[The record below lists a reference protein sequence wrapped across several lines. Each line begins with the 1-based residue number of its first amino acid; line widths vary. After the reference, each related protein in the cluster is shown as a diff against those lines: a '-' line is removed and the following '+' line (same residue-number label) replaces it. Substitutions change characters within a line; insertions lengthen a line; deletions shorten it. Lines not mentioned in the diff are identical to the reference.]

1 MASTDA
7 EREALHRELDDYLT
21 ATTELRA
28 SLLEVQNRIRRMKG
42 LIEEG
47 AGIGA
52 FLSSFSEPG
61 EISRGLTEHID
72 TLELERRR
80 TRRQIVLITCQRLL
94 NEFAWLGEGR
104 SSWRTPDRRVGEIPR
119 HPTALC
125 QDTRLRVGFH
135 DSRRSQR
142 VPGVSGST

>member
-1 MASTDA
+1 MSTDA
-7 EREALHRELDDYLT
+7 EREALHRELDAYLT

-72 TLELERRR
+72 TLELARRR
-80 TRRQIVLITCQRLL
+80 TRRQIVLM
-94 NEFAWLGEGR
+94 GR
-104 SSWRTPDRRVGEIPR
+104 SEGLSLKQLASFW
-119 HPTALC
+119 
-125 QDTRLRVGFH
+125 
-135 DSRRSQR
+135 
-142 VPGVSGST
+142 GVSRQLISRYLRDEPHRDDRPEQQAGWQDAGMTKPRRRLGGSDTGVS